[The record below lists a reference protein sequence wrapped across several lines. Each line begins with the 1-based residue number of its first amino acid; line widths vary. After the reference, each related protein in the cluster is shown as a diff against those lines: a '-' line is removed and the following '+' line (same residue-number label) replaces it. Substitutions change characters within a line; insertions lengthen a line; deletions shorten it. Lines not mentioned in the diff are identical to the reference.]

1 MSSNEIDECAA
12 SIALKILGR
21 KWTLFIVCELLMNHR
36 LYFGQLQEVILGN
49 YGEMISARVLS
60 ESLSRLEENGLIQ
73 RTEHR
78 DTTPT
83 RVSYSL
89 TKKGEDLIVIFAI
102 TKGWG
107 LKWGQLST
115 KKCRSFSCIHNV
127 VPTIDI
133 DEARNLFKT
142 ESIDKSLLVKKEEA

>member
-36 LYFGQLQEVILGN
+36 LYFGQLQVVILGN

-83 RVSYSL
+83 RVSHSL

-107 LKWGQLST
+107 LKWGQLRT
-115 KKCRSFSCIHNV
+115 KNV
-127 VPTIDI
+127 
-133 DEARNLFKT
+133 ALFHAFT
-142 ESIDKSLLVKKEEA
+142 TLSPQ